1 MDRVLKTAPGALPP
15 ESAWFHGKQRSGET
29 EFMTG
34 NGGNPLYEGKSPG
47 AIAAKRLENQKR
59 LGIVPPS
66 AKLGMRNK
74 FNPAGYEKNWE
85 PIHLSSRGSQ

>member
-1 MDRVLKTAPGALPP
+1 MVPRKTALWRNRVHDR
-15 ESAWFHGKQRSGET
+15 ERRQHHVVKKEKWSTRR
-29 EFMTG
+29 
-34 NGGNPLYEGKSPG
+34 PLYEGKSPG
-47 AIAAKRLENQKR
+47 SIAAKRLENQKR

-66 AKLGMRNK
+66 AELGMRNK

>member
-34 NGGNPLYEGKSPG
+34 NGGNTML
-47 AIAAKRLENQKR
+47 
-59 LGIVPPS
+59 
-66 AKLGMRNK
+66 
-74 FNPAGYEKNWE
+74 
-85 PIHLSSRGSQ
+85 